1 MNKKYLVMYNQYVSS
16 NAYQLK
22 YAHRVEYVRGLFKGF
37 ISSLYFMDIICATEF
52 HVMRA
57 ETEALIKSIIR
68 HYKKIG
74 EWRKILY

>member
-1 MNKKYLVMYNQYVSS
+1 MNKNYLVMYNLYVSS

-22 YAHRVEYVRGLFKGF
+22 DACRVEYVRGLFKGF
-37 ISSLYFMDIICATEF
+37 ISSLYFMDIIEPTEF

-57 ETEALIKSIIR
+57 ETEPLIKSIIR

-74 EWRKILY
+74 EWRE